1 MERPS
6 CSLEQGQELVEF
18 ALLLPLLML
27 LLLGVIEFGLA
38 VMRYNAVANVGREV
52 ARYAIVHPQG
62 QAIEEFINKDNGYGE
77 GLRPWTRSLITD
89 DLDITFTLHAR
100 DFPSSTVE
108 VTVTY
113 SHGFLTAPLIQ
124 ALGGQPTVTLQ
135 SVSTMFTELP
145 IQE

>member
-6 CSLEQGQELVEF
+6 YSSEQGQELVEF

-27 LLLGVIEFGLA
+27 LLLGVMEFGLA

-77 GLRPWTRSLITD
+77 GLRPWTRGLITD
-89 DLDITFTLHAR
+89 DLDITCTLQNR
-100 DFPSSTVE
+100 GFPSSTVE

-113 SHGFLTAPLIQ
+113 AHGFLTAPLIQ
-124 ALGGQPTVTLQ
+124 ALGGQPTITLQ
-135 SVSTMFTELP
+135 SVSTMHTELP